1 METFAWGAFGFGHDA
16 TGSGVLRFMVEETD
30 ETRACLAVTEKLLEF
45 ENLAVFDV
53 RPGPYAEVSP
63 EDDTVEERRFEEF
76 FTRLAPELQQQV
88 WERLEGYFASTGS
101 AHGEPD

>member
-1 METFAWGAFGFGHDA
+1 
-16 TGSGVLRFMVEETD
+16 
-30 ETRACLAVTEKLLEF
+30 
-45 ENLAVFDV
+45 
-53 RPGPYAEVSP
+53 VSP

-76 FTRLAPELQQQV
+76 FTRVAPVLQQQV